1 MEDARVD
8 EDGAELAT
16 EEKLVRI
23 SEEDIV
29 DIKHHDALVL
39 DKSPCIQLVKAELE
53 SGIEVELILK
63 WAPYVRHSDN
73 PHTFA

>member
-16 EEKLVRI
+16 EEELVRI

-29 DIKHHDALVL
+29 NIKHHDALVL
-39 DKSPCIQLVKAELE
+39 YKSPCIQLVKAKLE
-53 SGIEVELILK
+53 SRIEVEFILE
-63 WAPYVRHSDN
+63 WASDVRHSDN
-73 PHTFA
+73 LHAFA